1 MDIQKTALR
10 LPKDLH
16 QLVIETAQNSG
27 HSMNAE
33 IIARLRASF
42 DVPQNDYVTREEV
55 REIIREE
62 LNKPQHSD
70 IEDIFK

>member
-1 MDIQKTALR
+1 MEIQKTALR

-16 QLVIETAQNSG
+16 QQVIEAAQNSG

-33 IIARLRASF
+33 IIARLRLSFESVAS
-42 DVPQNDYVTREEV
+42 PSEAKI

-62 LNKPQHSD
+62 LNRK
-70 IEDIFK
+70 K